1 MSMSLG
7 SVIGRQVST
16 RAIERRCGMILL
28 NFGIRL
34 NARSWMDALS
44 AHADYFADTTFAP
57 GEFAGQHIVVDLSE
71 VGFADFVTLG
81 HLLIF
86 LRAVTDAGARFSVVP
101 PQPDAMAHESPQ
113 EAATGVRRL
122 ARRNCQLYL
131 EQTGFQAAYADMD
144 GKVEFEAPD
153 GVGRLSPV
161 IDGPRRSDG
170 GEGGQLPKRRR
181 RILPYRWVA
190 VGEARGLTESDE
202 ASRWVAD
209 LKDLGLS
216 DEQAAAIGTGI
227 IAELLE
233 NAAEHSGLC
242 DGGSE
247 SPGRP
252 QILLGGVIVPP
263 ETYKDR
269 GGDLDESI
277 RDLVTWAAKAPSPL
291 VRLVVADAGS
301 GMIGALATANPVEV
315 DVDPSE
321 AQQAI
326 LATLD
331 RRPPA
336 RKPTGLSDHHAR
348 GLWKVARLARGYQGG
363 LLITSSGQLI
373 SRVFGRSPDP
383 HDAARACT
391 VVTAG
396 TFVECDLLLQP
407 DDEAQLGVEEVITPP
422 RTTGREDGRPD
433 LDCVA
438 VSLRRRRG
446 LTEADLL
453 RIRRQLRRRPTA
465 TGGLVVAI
473 TALDC
478 DVRPDDVD
486 IGTAIAQVLRIA
498 NAPGDVATVVIA
510 LPGVNRQMMSV
521 AVEFL
526 NAECGP
532 RSADVPP
539 DMRAPVLAL
548 GPDNRHFWVGG
559 TASGREILRRLSA
572 AQRPV
577 RLHDLATGGRN
588 LAEALPAVRELQN
601 RTGVLHAENDA
612 LQLRIKPQDAM
623 SALASYVGHELQNAI
638 ENNTT
643 EGVEEGVFLTPNL
656 EVASRWCD
664 LGRILAGLNLSSLA
678 GYALAARMEDRIGR
692 FDRAEAPLVV
702 RVGDAPHAM
711 VAAFARSF
719 TGHDSYADSLEDVR
733 LERARRGTEGG
744 AQVLLVTDL
753 ASSRRTLKHAL
764 LQIVDRD
771 MVPLAVAAGVD
782 TRMTDD
788 TSEPGEVL
796 FLNRRVPMIKLAD
809 VDVRVESPLTR
820 QPDPIDPVLRQPTT
834 GTRTIPKA
842 LVTQQAY
849 VAAME
854 RSNAARLGHIERPAD
869 RHYTAYVDP
878 TRLFRQRDW
887 AELVIRLLVKRV
899 TEMHNATFGGDA
911 ETAAAC
917 VLYPE
922 GTLDDLPRV
931 AEALGAALVRAHIPV
946 IATLGIPR
954 APVGEWWWYPGS
966 VTLPAGARHAVI
978 VDAGAGSARTIGHLQ
993 RIAATGDIAAISGF
1007 LLLNGLTGDDALVL
1021 HQTTTVARSNHRSR
1035 SDSIPVALHY
1045 VARTAMS
1052 GRGRQG
1058 CDICKLRH
1066 TYQEL
1071 AMLGPIPAKLEAH
1084 RDWLLRL
1091 LEPRSKRAAFEEQ
1104 ATDLFGA
1111 HVGPKDCT
1119 EYLRWRYELREA
1131 DLDTLQRLEVTRKLS
1146 SARQQPIIR
1155 DALVRLLVAEA
1166 HWLRSAPLWFPEC
1179 QSTVADLAL
1188 LLLVGDSAPAA
1199 DAMLRVQAVILL
1211 ARVSAITFADQLS
1224 RILHENRHDEPVV
1237 LQTMLEALR
1246 LVAATRSPNRYS
1258 RDLVIHPIVQRLVR
1272 LEDELRGSRADS
1284 AGGTAVLSRNLVRYV
1299 LSHGQRT
1306 VAPEPADRQTAW
1318 AALREHRRSVA
1329 DHDYENAM
1337 WRVIQ
1342 SVTLIG
1348 RGRRRED
1355 LDGMREDWA
1364 VCSNFLNLDVLP
1376 NIYLLRNALLTRD
1389 TTARLGRDDADR
1401 FAEVVNAAPG
1411 RSALDETTVQLDA
1424 LIDRV
1429 RASAGRAPHDVD
1441 QLLRDLQWWYDF
1453 FLPASGAGIHQI
1465 VDRCPTDL
1473 MRVLRNTFP
1482 DQQVHAGSEG
1492 QLPVFCSE
1500 RIVKDVFTHIQ
1511 MNAVKVHRVGGG
1523 DQRIEVA
1530 VEARAPGYVTVS
1542 VRNDGSRPSG
1552 KGGGR
1557 GLSSLAD
1564 ELAAF
1569 GADLQPVRPPVD
1581 WASFCVEVRFERW
1594 RLST

>member
-1 MSMSLG
+1 
-7 SVIGRQVST
+7 
-16 RAIERRCGMILL
+16 MILL

-34 NARSWMDALS
+34 NARSWVDTLR
-44 AHADYFADTTFAP
+44 AHADGFSGASFAP
-57 GEFAGQHIVVDLSE
+57 GAMFGQHIVVDLSE

-81 HLLIF
+81 HLLNF
-86 LRAVTDAGARFSVVP
+86 LRAMTNAGAQFSVVP
-101 PQPDAMAHESPQ
+101 PQPEALAHESPQ
-113 EAATGVRRL
+113 DAATGMRRL

-131 EQTGFQAAYADMD
+131 EQTGFQAAYAEMD
-144 GKVEFEAPD
+144 GQVEFEAPD
-153 GVGRLSPV
+153 GAERLSP
-161 IDGPRRSDG
+161 IMNGSQRSDG
-170 GEGGQLPKRRR
+170 GESGQLPKRRR
-181 RILPYRWVA
+181 RILPYRWVN
-190 VGEARGLTESDE
+190 VGEARGLTESDD

-216 DEQAAAIGTGI
+216 DEQAAAFGAGI

-233 NAAEHSGLC
+233 NAAEHSGLRDH
-242 DGGSE
+242 DGE
-247 SPGRP
+247 LTCRR

-277 RDLVTWAAKAPSPL
+277 RDLVTWAAKVPSPL
-291 VRLVVADAGS
+291 VRLVVADAGA
-301 GMIGALATANPVEV
+301 GMISALAAANSAEVEF
-315 DVDPSE
+315 DPEE

-326 LATLD
+326 LTTLD
-331 RRPPA
+331 RRPPT
-336 RKPTGLSDHHAR
+336 RKPTGLSDHHAG

-363 LLITSSGQLI
+363 LVITSSGQLVT
-373 SRVFGRSPDP
+373 RVFGQSSEP
-383 HDAARACT
+383 HDLARTCT

-396 TFVECDLLLQP
+396 TLVECDMLLQP
-407 DDEAQLGVEEVITPP
+407 DDEAQLGAEEVITPP

-433 LDCVA
+433 LDCVT

-446 LTEADLL
+446 LTEEDLHN
-453 RIRRQLRRRPTA
+453 IRRQLGRRPTA
-465 TGGLVVAI
+465 TGGLVVAV
-473 TALDC
+473 TAPDSE
-478 DVRPDDVD
+478 VRPDDVD
-486 IGTAIAQVLRIA
+486 IGTAIAQVLRLA
-498 NAPGDVATVVIA
+498 NAPGDLATVVLA

-532 RSADVPP
+532 GAGNVPP
-539 DMRAPVLAL
+539 DMRSPVLVL
-548 GPDNRHFWVGG
+548 GPDNRHFWIGG

-572 AQRPV
+572 AQHPMH
-577 RLHDLATGGRN
+577 LHDLATGGRN
-588 LAEALPAVRELQN
+588 LADALPAVRELQD
-601 RTGVLHAENDA
+601 RTGLLHAENDA
-612 LQLRIKPQDAM
+612 LRLRIKPQDAM
-623 SALASYVGHELQNAI
+623 SALASYVGQELRNAI

-643 EGVEEGVFLTPNL
+643 EGVVEGVFLTPNL
-656 EVASRWCD
+656 EVASRWCH
-664 LGRILAGLNLSSLA
+664 LGRILAGLNLSGLA

-692 FDRAEAPLVV
+692 FNRAAAPLVV

-733 LERARRGTEGG
+733 LERARRGTEGA

-753 ASSRRTLKHAL
+753 VSSRRTLKHAL
-764 LQIVDRD
+764 LQLVDRD

-782 TRMTDD
+782 TGMTDD
-788 TSEPGEVL
+788 TSEAGEVL
-796 FLNRRVPMIKLAD
+796 FLNRRVPMIKLSD
-809 VDVRVESPLTR
+809 VDVQVDTPLPR
-820 QPDPIDPVLRQPTT
+820 QPDPIDPVLRQPMT

-842 LVTQQAY
+842 LVTQDAY

-854 RSNAARLGHIERPAD
+854 RSNAARLGHIERPAN

-887 AELVIRLLVKRV
+887 AETVNRLLVKRV
-899 TEMHNATFGGDA
+899 TEMHHATFGDEA
-911 ETAAAC
+911 EPSAAC

-931 AEALGAALVRAHIPV
+931 AEALGAALVRAGIPV

-966 VTLPAGARHAVI
+966 VSLPAEARHAVI

-993 RIAATGDIAAISGF
+993 RIAATGGIAAITGF

-1021 HQTTTVARSNHRSR
+1021 HQTRTVSRSNDRSR

-1052 GRGRQG
+1052 GLGRGV
-1058 CDICKLRH
+1058 CDICTLRRA
-1066 TYQEL
+1066 YQES
-1071 AMLGPIPAKLEAH
+1071 AMLVPIPIKLEAH

-1111 HVGPKDCT
+1111 HVGPRDCT

-1131 DLDTLQRLEVTRKLS
+1131 DLDTLQRREVNRKLVG
-1146 SARQQPIIR
+1146 ARQQPIIR

-1188 LLLVGDSAPAA
+1188 MLLVGESAPSA

-1224 RILHENRHDEPVV
+1224 RILHKNQHDEPVV

-1272 LEDELRGSRADS
+1272 LEDELRGARADS
-1284 AGGTAVLSRNLVRYV
+1284 AQDTSVLSRNLVRYV

-1342 SVTLIG
+1342 TVTLIG
-1348 RGRRRED
+1348 RGRRPED
-1355 LDGMREDWA
+1355 LDGMREDWE

-1376 NIYLLRNALLTRD
+1376 NIHLLRNALLTRD
-1389 TTARLGRDDADR
+1389 TALRLGRDDADR

-1429 RASAGRAPHDVD
+1429 RASVGRAPHDVD

-1453 FLPASGAGIHQI
+1453 FLPASGAGIHKV

-1473 MRVLRNTFP
+1473 LRILRNTFP
-1482 DQQVHAGSEG
+1482 DQQAQAAPEE

-1511 MNAVKVHRVGGG
+1511 MNAVKVHRVGDG
-1523 DQRIEVA
+1523 DQRIEVI
-1530 VEARAPGYVTVS
+1530 VEDRSAGHVTVS
-1542 VRNDGSRPSG
+1542 VRNDGSRPTG
-1552 KGGGR
+1552 RGGGR

-1569 GADLQPVRPPVD
+1569 GAHLQPARPAVD
-1581 WASFCVEVRFERW
+1581 WASYCVEVTFERW